1 VWGTIGALVG
11 DSDGVPV
18 GSGEGG
24 EEGNL
29 VGLEEGSLVCG
40 TIRAPVGDSDG
51 VTRLVTTITGNLNC
65 PTTGKFRIAIARAVP
80 TRANGSVRVGSISV
94 FVQ

>member
-51 VTRLVTTITGNLNC
+51 VTRLVTTITGDLNC
-65 PTTGKFRIAIARAVP
+65 PTGKFRIAIARAVP
-80 TRANGSVRVGSISV
+80 TRANGSVRVGSISI